1 MRWILPLMVR
11 EATCRICQARSILIS
26 EQLGACARCIRLT
39 PEVALPLAHEAHA
52 RCRRLFGL
60 PERPPRAAGGLPCQT
75 CVHEC
80 RIPEG
85 ALGYCGL
92 RTSRQGK
99 LVSLAGTPEG
109 AVLHWYYDP
118 LPTNCVAMPFCGE
131 RTTTGKSNLAVFYGA
146 CTLNCLFCQNWH
158 YMENA
163 SRRQPVQ
170 SAAALAQAVTPQVAC
185 VCYFGGDPT
194 PQLPHAIAAS
204 RMALQARKV
213 RICWE
218 TNGTMHPT
226 LLRRMVELSLESGG
240 TIKFDLKAWSE
251 PLHIAL
257 TGVGNRRT
265 LENFVTVASRFQER
279 PDPPLLVAST
289 LLVPGYVDE
298 EEVRAISRFI
308 ARLNPEIP
316 YVLLGFYPH
325 LFMDNLPT
333 TSRAHAER
341 CLKAAQEAGLR
352 RVRIGNL
359 HLLSDLYP

>member
-1 MRWILPLMVR
+1 MRWVLSLSVK
-11 EATCRICQARSILIS
+11 EATCRICRTRSILIS
-26 EQLGACARCIRLT
+26 KQLGVCARCIQTEPAR
-39 PEVALPLAHEAHA
+39 ALPLAHEAHA

-60 PERPPRAAGGLPCQT
+60 PESAPQATEGLPCQI

-85 ALGYCGL
+85 SLGYCGL
-92 RTSRQGK
+92 RTNRGGK

-131 RTTTGKSNLAVFYGA
+131 RETRGKSNLAVFYGA

-170 SAAALAQAVTPQVAC
+170 SAASLVQAVTPQVAC
-185 VCYFGGDPT
+185 ICYFGGDPT
-194 PQLPHAIAAS
+194 PQLPHALAAS
-204 RMALQARKV
+204 RIALQAWKG

-226 LLRRMVELSLESGG
+226 LLRRMIELSLESGG

-257 TGVGNRRT
+257 TGVGNQRT
-265 LENFVTVASRFQER
+265 LENFATVASHFRER

-289 LLVPGYVDE
+289 LLIPGYVDE

-308 ARLNPEIP
+308 AGFDPDIP

-325 LFMDNLPT
+325 LFMENLPT
-333 TSRAHAER
+333 TSRVHAER
-341 CLKAAQEAGLR
+341 CLRAAQEAGLR
-352 RVRIGNL
+352 RVRIGNP
-359 HLLSDLYP
+359 HLLSNSYA